1 MQTLHHLNPD
11 TVVYALDQFFLAQSS
26 WLQLHC
32 YAANARGAGKAAA
45 RCVARALGVVTARAV
60 ARLHEHFEYAI
71 FDQHISPRCQAFAV
85 DVCSGVGLR
94 VGWVVHQSDA
104 RVGNC
109 FAQFVGKKASS
120 LGNIFTI
127 QRA

>member
-26 WLQLHC
+26 WLKLHRQ
-32 YAANARGAGKAAA
+32 ATNARGAGKAAT
-45 RCVARALGVVTARAV
+45 RCVARALGVITARAV
-60 ARLHEHFEYAI
+60 TRLHEHFEHTI
-71 FDQHISPRCQAFAV
+71 FDQHISSCCQAFAV

-94 VGWVVHQSDA
+94 VGWVVHQCDA

-109 FAQFVGKKASS
+109 FAQFVGEKAAA
-120 LGNIFTI
+120 LGNIFSV